1 MNWTLPASL
10 ALAAALLA
18 CAGAPATPS
27 AAASSAQAAPG
38 APADYF
44 PLAVGN
50 AWTYLDRSSPGST
63 PVRRSVRVVERD
75 GEGYF
80 VDDQRGALRA
90 DHDCLHDRTR
100 RLLCQPLRRG
110 HVWSSVVSAAAVERY
125 EIAGVGET
133 VAVPAGT
140 FHGCLRVRSQLRSGG
155 VEQVAELTY
164 APGVGLVRLETFAV
178 VEGVARPQV
187 RGELES
193 YRVGAR

>member
-1 MNWTLPASL
+1 MNRTPLASI
-10 ALAAALLA
+10 ALATALFA
-18 CAGAPATPS
+18 CARAPAAPSASGAP
-27 AAASSAQAAPG
+27 APG

-50 AWTYLDRSSPGST
+50 AWTYLDRSSPGAA

-75 GEGYF
+75 REGYF

-90 DHDCLHDRTR
+90 DGDCLHDRTR

-110 HVWSSVVSAAAVERY
+110 HSWSSVVSAAAVERY

-140 FHGCLRVRSQLRSGG
+140 FQGCVRVRSQLRSGG

-193 YRVGAR
+193 YRVGGK

>member
-1 MNWTLPASL
+1 MNRTSLVSL
-10 ALAAALLA
+10 ALASALVA
-18 CAGAPATPS
+18 CARAPAAPTT
-27 AAASSAQAAPG
+27 AATAAAAPG
-38 APADYF
+38 TPADYF

-50 AWTYLDRSSPGST
+50 AWTYLDRSSPGAA
-63 PVRRSVRVVERD
+63 PVRRSVRVVQRD
-75 GEGYF
+75 REGYF
-80 VDDQRGALRA
+80 VDDQHGALRA
-90 DHDCLHDRTR
+90 DPDCLHDRTR
-100 RLLCQPLRRG
+100 RLLCQPLRPG
-110 HVWSSVVSAAAVERY
+110 HAWISVVSAAAVERY

-140 FHGCLRVRSQLRSGG
+140 FQGCVRVRSQLRSGG

-164 APGVGLVRLETFAV
+164 ARGVGLVRLETFAV

>member
-1 MNWTLPASL
+1 VNRTPLVASL
-10 ALAAALLA
+10 VATALLA
-18 CAGAPATPS
+18 CARAPATPT
-27 AAASSAQAAPG
+27 AAAQAAPG
-38 APADYF
+38 APADYL

-50 AWTYLDRSSPGST
+50 AWTYLDRSSPGAA

-75 GEGYF
+75 RDGYF

-90 DHDCLHDRTR
+90 DPDCLHDRTR
-100 RLLCQPLRRG
+100 RLLCQPLRAG
-110 HVWSSVVSAAAVERY
+110 HTWTSVVSAAAVERY

-140 FHGCLRVRSQLRSGG
+140 FQGCVRVRSQLRSGG

-178 VEGVARPQV
+178 VDGVARPQV

>member
-1 MNWTLPASL
+1 MTRT
-10 ALAAALLA
+10 ALLA
-18 CAGAPATPS
+18 ALAIAACARAPAAPPPEPRGAPT
-27 AAASSAQAAPG
+27 AAA

-50 AWTYLDRSSPGST
+50 SWTYLDRSTQQPAPLRRT
-63 PVRRSVRVVERD
+63 VRIVERD
-75 GEGYF
+75 REGYY

-90 DHDCLHDRTR
+90 DPDCLHDRSR
-100 RLLCQPLRRG
+100 RLLCLPFTAG
-110 HVWSSVVSAAAVERY
+110 NAWASVVGPSSTERY

-140 FHGCLRVRSQLRSGG
+140 FQGCLRVRSRLRGGG
-155 VEQVAELTY
+155 VEQVAELSY

-178 VEGVARPQV
+178 VSGVARPQV

-193 YRVGAR
+193 FRLSRR

>member
-1 MNWTLPASL
+1 MNRTHLASL
-10 ALAAALLA
+10 ALATAVLA
-18 CAGAPATPS
+18 CARAPAAPAAS
-27 AAASSAQAAPG
+27 AAASPG

-50 AWTYLDRSSPGST
+50 AWTYLDRSSPGAA
-63 PVRRSVRVVERD
+63 PVQRSVRVVERD
-75 GEGYF
+75 REGYF
-80 VDDQRGALRA
+80 IDDQRGALRA
-90 DHDCLHDRTR
+90 DGDCLHDRTR

-110 HVWSSVVSAAAVERY
+110 HSWSSVVSAAAVERY

-133 VAVPAGT
+133 VVVPAGT
-140 FHGCLRVRSQLRSGG
+140 FQGCVRVRSQLRSGG

-178 VEGVARPQV
+178 LEGVARPQV

-193 YRVGAR
+193 YRVGGK

>member
-1 MNWTLPASL
+1 VNRTPLASI
-10 ALAAALLA
+10 ALATALFA
-18 CAGAPATPS
+18 CARAPAAPS
-27 AAASSAQAAPG
+27 ASAAPAPG

-50 AWTYLDRSSPGST
+50 AWTYLDRSSPGAA

-75 GEGYF
+75 REGYF

-90 DHDCLHDRTR
+90 DGDCLHDRTR
-100 RLLCQPLRRG
+100 RLLCLPLRRG
-110 HVWSSVVSAAAVERY
+110 HSWSSVVSAAAVERY

-140 FHGCLRVRSQLRSGG
+140 FQGCVRVRSQLRSGG

-193 YRVGAR
+193 YRVGGK